1 MADFLYG
8 LPKLFDKVNRIDKI
22 RSYIFRRII
31 EERELISSL
40 YDRMSKIC
48 DMPSTDVEYDYIKN
62 RLIEKGFKVDWRL
75 LSTTLLTIYC
85 EREGIGISLGVSPP
99 CLTID
104 NCIEVY
110 FEGEKIKMV
119 NRKGLEYG
127 WVKKAS
133 KLLARMDCNPNK
145 VAEWYIGVL
154 KYISSTL
161 GEIIREMETDPSL
174 SKVKYEYI
182 ERIRKLLKDYVI
194 PYYSYVH
201 KIAQG
206 SKEMGNIIWGW
217 LVDRFE
223 SLLKYNDGRRRVR
236 IVNLVDSVK
245 IKFLGDEPLLAYI
258 LLAPELSNTCITLVN
273 IFTHREDIEWFVK
286 YLEERLPRF
295 PQVLREGK
303 SELRKQVRMIAKI
316 MREYPEI
323 YL

>member
-1 MADFLYG
+1 
-8 LPKLFDKVNRIDKI
+8 
-22 RSYIFRRII
+22 
-31 EERELISSL
+31 
-40 YDRMSKIC
+40 
-48 DMPSTDVEYDYIKN
+48 
-62 RLIEKGFKVDWRL
+62 
-75 LSTTLLTIYC
+75 
-85 EREGIGISLGVSPP
+85 
-99 CLTID
+99 
-104 NCIEVY
+104 
-110 FEGEKIKMV
+110 MV